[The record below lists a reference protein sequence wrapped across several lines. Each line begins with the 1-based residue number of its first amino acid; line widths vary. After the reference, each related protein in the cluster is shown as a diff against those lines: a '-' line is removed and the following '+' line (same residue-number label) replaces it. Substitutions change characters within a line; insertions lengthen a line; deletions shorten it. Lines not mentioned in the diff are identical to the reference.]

1 MDNQKSKIIY
11 AELKNG
17 STYKYLWLGNDHFAD
32 LYNSW
37 DYEDNEGKYEG
48 MLDFDHTISYT
59 FDMDEIKDEQSI
71 IGIDIEDGLEDGEIV
86 DFTLENINWENA
98 K

>member
-1 MDNQKSKIIY
+1 MEIQKSKIIY

-37 DYEDNEGKYEG
+37 DYEDNEGNTREC
-48 MLDFDHTISYT
+48 
-59 FDMDEIKDEQSI
+59 
-71 IGIDIEDGLEDGEIV
+71 
-86 DFTLENINWENA
+86 
-98 K
+98 